1 MSGVASV
8 VQKILDTP
16 DEASAVQAKSKQV
29 FSGEQRTING
39 FEIGGVLGKGGFSKV
54 FAGFDKEKNK
64 RVALKCMFHNPA
76 VKSQTK
82 QIDAEVQ
89 AMDKIKHKNVIRL
102 YQYDK
107 AAKFPEKDGTVKD
120 TILVVL
126 ELATGGELFDYL
138 MYTGKF
144 TEKLTRSYFHQL
156 VEGMEACHKVGVA
169 HRDLKPE
176 NLLLDENMVLKLAD
190 FGFASVFRTMQ
201 DGKDMQ
207 QFMQTE
213 CGTRAYM
220 APEILARQK
229 YTEATDIWA
238 AGIICFIMIA
248 GFPPLQ
254 QATEQDWWF
263 HKLKIKR
270 HNLFWA
276 AHTRTATFSDTA
288 KDFIVKLL
296 CADPNERM
304 GLDQIKAHPWYNEA
318 IYSPTECAQELKK
331 RKVEVDKSKKA
342 AQLQEQKKQSA
353 HRAIG
358 GNPDE
363 LPMTDPK
370 MESGQVLDKLI
381 EGSTGE
387 WSDSPPQYNKD
398 LHMVTTTEF
407 VSEDSPRALLT
418 RIAQV
423 VKALQGKSNVDK
435 VNYAIEFEVNTQLGI
450 IRTLCEVKDKGKGL
464 SLASF
469 RRLSGNPL
477 NFRKLYDDNL
487 VSKLLDT
494 ILVE

>member
-16 DEASAVQAKSKQV
+16 DTEAVSTKKPV
-29 FSGEQRTING
+29 FDSVRSING
-39 FEIGGVLGKGGFSKV
+39 FEIGGVLGKGGFSEV
-54 FAGFDKEKNK
+54 YAGFDKEKNK
-64 RVALKCMFHNPA
+64 RVALKCMFHNPT
-76 VKSQTK
+76 VRSQQK
-82 QIDAEVQ
+82 QIDAEVA

-102 YQYDK
+102 YNYDRN
-107 AAKFPEKDGTVKD
+107 AKFPTKDGSTRD

-156 VEGMEACHKVGVA
+156 IEGMEACHKVGVA

-176 NLLLDENMVLKLAD
+176 NLLLDDKMVLKLAD
-190 FGFASVFRTMQ
+190 FGFASVFRP
-201 DGKDMQ
+201 DDSNIN
-207 QFMQTE
+207 QFMMTE

-220 APEILARQK
+220 APEILAHQK
-229 YTEATDIWA
+229 YTESTDIWA

-276 AHTRTATFSDTA
+276 AHTRTAQFSETA

-296 CADPNERM
+296 CVDPKERM
-304 GLDQIKAHPWYNEA
+304 SLEQIQQHPWYKES
-318 IYSPTECAQELKK
+318 IYTDLECAAELTR
-331 RKVEVDKSKKA
+331 RKVEVDKAKKEQ
-342 AQLQEQKKQSA
+342 QLQDQKKQSA

-358 GNPDE
+358 GDPDE
-363 LPMTDPK
+363 LPMTDPT
-370 MESGQVLDKLI
+370 MESGKVLESVVD
-381 EGSTGE
+381 GTVGE
-387 WSDSPPQYNKD
+387 WGTSPPEYNPAAHVK
-398 LHMVTTTEF
+398 TNTEF
-407 VSEDSPRALLT
+407 VTEEGARAVMT

-423 VKALQGKSNVDK
+423 VKTLQGKVRVDRAS
-435 VNYAIEFEVNTQLGI
+435 YTITCEVNTQLGI
-450 IRTLCEVKDKGKGL
+450 IQFKVEMMDKGKGL
-464 SLASF
+464 TLASV
-469 RRLSGNPL
+469 RRLNGNPL
-477 NFRKLYDDNL
+477 NYQKLYDDNL
-487 VSKLLDT
+487 IKPLLDI

>member
-8 VQKILDTP
+8 VQKILETP
-16 DEASAVQAKSKQV
+16 DTEPVTTKKAIVTDV
-29 FSGEQRTING
+29 RTING

-54 FAGFDKEKNK
+54 YAGFDKEKNK

-82 QIDAEVQ
+82 QIDAEVA

-102 YQYDK
+102 YEYDRN
-107 AAKFPEKDGTVKD
+107 AKFPEKDGSTKD

-144 TEKLTRSYFHQL
+144 SEKLTRSYFHQL
-156 VEGMEACHKVGVA
+156 IEGMEACHKVGVA

-176 NLLLDENMVLKLAD
+176 NLLLDDKMVLKLAD
-190 FGFASVFRTMQ
+190 FGFASVFREGVGEDVKSQYML
-201 DGKDMQ
+201 
-207 QFMQTE
+207 TE

-220 APEILARQK
+220 APEILAHKK
-229 YTEATDIWA
+229 YTESTDIWA

-276 AHTRTATFSDTA
+276 AHTRTATFSESA
-288 KDFIVKLL
+288 KDFIVKML
-296 CADPNERM
+296 CADPKERM
-304 GLDQIKAHPWYNEA
+304 SLDQIQQHPWYKEPIFNSE
-318 IYSPTECAQELKK
+318 ECAQELKR
-331 RKVEVDKSKKA
+331 RKVEVDNAKA
-342 AQLQEQKKQSA
+342 AEQREDQKKQSA

-358 GNPDE
+358 SDPDE
-363 LPMTDPK
+363 LPMTDPT
-370 MESGQVLDKLI
+370 MQSGKVMDALVDKTI
-381 EGSTGE
+381 GE
-387 WSDSPPQYNKD
+387 WPDAPPRYNENIHVK
-398 LHMVTTTEF
+398 TNTEF
-407 VSEDSPRALLT
+407 VSEDDPRAVMT
-418 RIAQV
+418 RI
-423 VKALQGKSNVDK
+423 VKLVKGLQGKAVVDR
-435 VNYAIEFEVNTQLGI
+435 NSYTIEAEVNTQLGI
-450 IRTLCEVKDKGKGL
+450 IRFQVETMDMGKGL
-464 SLASF
+464 CLASF
-469 RRLSGNPL
+469 RRVSGNPL
-477 NFRKLYDDNL
+477 NYQKLYDDNL
-487 VSKLLDT
+487 IKPLLDT